1 MESDLDDE
9 MNNMAERQKTKEHK
23 IPTLSETA
31 RKVASP
37 EKIKLDK
44 IQYIAYKMIACTLFL
59 GLVNGGNNPIIT
71 LYSCLGQTM
80 GGTSTQ
86 EIKNVVRRFKVRD
99 GQIQLIMFLT
109 GPAG

>member
-44 IQYIAYKMIACTLFL
+44 
-59 GLVNGGNNPIIT
+59 
-71 LYSCLGQTM
+71 
-80 GGTSTQ
+80 
-86 EIKNVVRRFKVRD
+86 
-99 GQIQLIMFLT
+99 
-109 GPAG
+109 